1 MNKSEMDGGGYLSPG
16 VCGPS
21 AVTGDERFSCRGLDA
36 PVASAQ
42 RLLHLAF
49 FPERDYHSWP
59 QSVSSLSD
67 QKGSDERSAV
77 LNSRSWDFPGSP
89 VAKSLPCSAGHVR
102 SLSGWGAKTPHAS
115 EQLSLPAAA
124 GDSGP
129 RSSASSP
136 LAGAGPRQGACSLLG
151 GLGGAGAVTRLDTWF
166 YSLGGLHDNGCPRS
180 GLSCLG
186 QNGPGGGDRL

>member
-136 LAGAGPRQGACSLLG
+136 RLGPLETLG
-151 GLGGAGAVTRLDTWF
+151 PPPPPPPPA
-166 YSLGGLHDNGCPRS
+166 
-180 GLSCLG
+180 
-186 QNGPGGGDRL
+186 